1 MPLRVEGISRKR
13 LCLLVL
19 QARKKHS
26 GRQPAQAPPDPTS
39 ASRSSAA
46 STGRVGCGNALE
58 RSSAAQRQRVQRKTK
73 SSYLRRMYRVHSLR
87 NIARLMRGYCLEG
100 EDDFDWE
107 IMGSDLESS
116 EDVMLP
122 CGLREHEAVS
132 MMHRELTPED
142 YEKLCKLDEAVPKRN
157 TVDEGEVDNLPRLR
171 GREKSSGECGVC
183 LSDLSSGEVAKLPC
197 SHRFH
202 IPCIKKWLTQCKNTC
217 PICSVPL
224 SQAYSEAA

>member
-1 MPLRVEGISRKR
+1 
-13 LCLLVL
+13 
-19 QARKKHS
+19 
-26 GRQPAQAPPDPTS
+26 
-39 ASRSSAA
+39 
-46 STGRVGCGNALE
+46 
-58 RSSAAQRQRVQRKTK
+58 
-73 SSYLRRMYRVHSLR
+73 
-87 NIARLMRGYCLEG
+87 MRGYCLEG

-217 PICSVPL
+217 PICYVPL
-224 SQAYSEAA
+224 NQVYSEAA